1 MRIFLNQCEA
11 DKITKLGNAA
21 ESNEKLFWKL
31 IKSQRSSSQMSA
43 FVVNGELLT
52 DKNKIRDMWVDHFEA
67 LGSISEIE
75 TFDKDFFNKVSDSVR
90 ESLFSFLTDPKSVL
104 SFVPIII

>member
-1 MRIFLNQCEA
+1 MRIILSQCEA
-11 DKITKLGNAA
+11 DKISKLCNAA

-52 DKNKIRDMWVDHFEA
+52 DENKIRDMWADHFEA
-67 LGSISEIE
+67 LGSTSEI
-75 TFDKDFFNKVSDSVR
+75 DKDFSA
-90 ESLFSFLTDPKSVL
+90 KSVIAIA
-104 SFVPIII
+104 SHFFPF

>member
-11 DKITKLGNAA
+11 DKITKLCNAA

-52 DKNKIRDMWVDHFEA
+52 DKNKIRDMWADHFEA
-67 LGSISEIE
+67 LGSPSEIE

-90 ESLFSFLTDPKSVL
+90 ELLF
-104 SFVPIII
+104 